1 MKLCFSMKRL
11 FFIILLFS
19 SVFAYSQNVRVN
31 LTGKGL
37 ENRKVKLSLVED
49 RISLLQTEK
58 SVQTVATG
66 DSVVNFSLVLARK
79 GRYT

>member
-1 MKLCFSMKRL
+1 MKRL

-19 SVFAYSQNVRVN
+19 SVFVYSQNVRIN

-37 ENRKVKLSLVED
+37 ENRKVKLSVVED

-58 SVQTVATG
+58 SVQTVAAG
-66 DSVVNFSLVLARK
+66 DSVVNFS
-79 GRYT
+79 